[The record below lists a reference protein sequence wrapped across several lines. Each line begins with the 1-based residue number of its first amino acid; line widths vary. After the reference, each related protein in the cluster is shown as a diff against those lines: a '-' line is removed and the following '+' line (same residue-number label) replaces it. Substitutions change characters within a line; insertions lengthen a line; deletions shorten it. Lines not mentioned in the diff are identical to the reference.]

1 MTPNIIGA
9 PFSCDFHAKDIG
21 TPYASFNTTFF
32 LSPGGER
39 FPHLNFIS
47 LALRWPTI
55 MFQDNLQPIC
65 LGLHYRI
72 KDRAPGHANNKITA
86 IVIETSTLYLG
97 AYPHH
102 QISICGYR
110 LEIHCVLV
118 NPCAVAR
125 SKKVSWAF
133 MDSWTPELRLL

>member
-1 MTPNIIGA
+1 MLKIPGHHMHHSTLL
-9 PFSCDFHAKDIG
+9 
-21 TPYASFNTTFF
+21 FF

-47 LALRWPTI
+47 LALRWPTR
-55 MFQDNLQPIC
+55 MFQDILQPICLGLHCKDILQPIC

-118 NPCAVAR
+118 NPWVVAR

-133 MDSWTPELRLL
+133 MDSWAPELRLL